1 MQAPQELP
9 LSADLCNN
17 LVSVAQNTADQ
28 VLMQEGRSLQLEEE
42 VDLQLPFLLPED
54 GHSCD
59 IIKGLPSGLLDFLEA
74 LQNAGLCWLWQN
86 TQGPGSWKKFMAKE
100 QATVT
105 SGGDSGGTT
114 PLPSSNVQAKQQSV
128 VAEQAQA
135 PNGLLSK
142 IGKGRFFAR
151 NISRKTIKFVYY
163 LQFHSRPQATHASSR
178 LAWRL
183 RPPPLRRPRVLS
195 SSSSSSTRRTVA
207 LVCPS

>member
-59 IIKGLPSGLLDFLEA
+59 IIKGLPSGLLDFLET

-105 SGGDSGGTT
+105 SNNDSGGTT
-114 PLPSSNVQAKQQSV
+114 PLPISNAQAKQQTAL
-128 VAEQAQA
+128 AEQAQA

-142 IGKGRFFAR
+142 IGKG
-151 NISRKTIKFVYY
+151 
-163 LQFHSRPQATHASSR
+163 
-178 LAWRL
+178 
-183 RPPPLRRPRVLS
+183 
-195 SSSSSSTRRTVA
+195 
-207 LVCPS
+207 